1 MPFSPKLQPTA
12 HLLSVLEEIT
22 ALKSRIQTAAVDV
35 SWIPNIQKDSAARQT
50 HGSTAIEGNPLT
62 LPEVKILADGGTL
75 PSAKPRTV
83 QEILNYLAA
92 LRFIEKHAGAE
103 KIRQQDIL
111 KLHHLI
117 GQQNALDRGPLGK
130 FRNYPVK
137 VDDYRPPAT
146 KQIPGLINDLLN
158 WLNGPGRA
166 WPAVISSAILHYQF
180 ECIHPFGDG
189 NGRVGRA
196 LGTWELYRKKFDT
209 NHIFAVDEVF
219 LEDRQSYY
227 RALHRVQVEGQDISG
242 WVEYVAE
249 CVNEALQRTW
259 KRIEVVRA
267 KTPGKAL
274 TLTPKQERLLVL
286 LRDTPRS
293 IQEILT
299 LLKIT
304 KPGAHYVLKPLLAAG
319 LIKRTGGYKTGKYQI
334 L

>member
-1 MPFSPKLQPTA
+1 L
-12 HLLSVLEEIT
+12 
-22 ALKSRIQTAAVDV
+22 
-35 SWIPNIQKDSAARQT
+35 
-50 HGSTAIEGNPLT
+50 
-62 LPEVKILADGGTL
+62 
-75 PSAKPRTV
+75 
-83 QEILNYLAA
+83 
-92 LRFIEKHAGAE
+92 
-103 KIRQQDIL
+103 
-111 KLHHLI
+111 
-117 GQQNALDRGPLGK
+117 GQ
-130 FRNYPVK
+130 
-137 VDDYRPPAT
+137 
-146 KQIPGLINDLLN
+146 
-158 WLNGPGRA
+158 
-166 WPAVISSAILHYQF
+166 
-180 ECIHPFGDG
+180 
-189 NGRVGRA
+189 
-196 LGTWELYRKKFDT
+196 WELDRKKFDT